1 MSNQEDSSDI
11 DALIKQLKYSSIPL
25 QRERA
30 AYILSNYRHSKVL
43 EALLNSQLND
53 LNPKVRDAASRALA
67 SLITSEETEGE
78 LIEEI
83 SSETV
88 DYATKIDN
96 QLFNLT
102 KEFEIIRKGMRKI
115 KFNWKDSVELKQ
127 LFTAVERDR
136 FLPKQPNVKSLIN
149 SILLLPID
157 DPDMGRDVA
166 IAMVE
171 ILRMSSEES
180 ERLNAIGCLNNI
192 ITNIDKYT
200 PYFGIAEAYI
210 MIFKASEDFEMR
222 IPAFKSLEEIIIR
235 KRTLARLN
243 QYTNDIV
250 KLLKFS
256 YDQKIR
262 ETAVK
267 AYPDLIMTREEK
279 VPYLIDLI
287 IGIVRATY
295 EDKLREM
302 GLKALKSIINKN
314 YLNEENV
321 QSIIKILKS
330 HHKKNVRLR
339 AIELFTQII
348 NQAPVDIYNSASSVL
363 MNIVLKTK
371 EENICYTALQN
382 LEKYSFMNLDTDL
395 TNIILRAVVGE
406 ITLKSYHPFVAFR
419 AYNIIE
425 SVILNNPESFSID
438 FASTFIE
445 CLKLHKDIGVTEQ
458 VLLTFSELIV
468 TRKLIPSDVK
478 QFIKT
483 LLYLSADPEILEG
496 VVSIFKELMIA
507 DENVLAEKVINKLME
522 IVSKTLVKDDIFLL
536 LTELDVHDF
545 V

>member
-395 TNIILRAVVGE
+395 TNIILRAVGE

-445 CLKLHKDIGVTEQ
+445 CLKLHKDIGVT
-458 VLLTFSELIV
+458 
-468 TRKLIPSDVK
+468 
-478 QFIKT
+478 
-483 LLYLSADPEILEG
+483 
-496 VVSIFKELMIA
+496 
-507 DENVLAEKVINKLME
+507 
-522 IVSKTLVKDDIFLL
+522 
-536 LTELDVHDF
+536 
-545 V
+545 

>member
-235 KRTLARLN
+235 KRNLARLN

-395 TNIILRAVVGE
+395 TNIILRAVGE

>member
-395 TNIILRAVVGE
+395 TNIILRAVGE

-522 IVSKTLVKDDIFLL
+522 IVSKTLVKDIFLL
-536 LTELDVHDF
+536 LTELDFHDF

>member
-1 MSNQEDSSDI
+1 MSDFEDSSDV

-78 LIEEI
+78 MIDEI
-83 SSETV
+83 TGETI
-88 DYATKIDN
+88 DYETKIDN

-102 KEFEIIRKGMRKI
+102 KEFEIIRKGMKKV
-115 KFNWKDSVELKQ
+115 KFNWKDSIELNQ
-127 LFTAVERDR
+127 LFTVVEKDR
-136 FLPKQPNVKSLIN
+136 FLSKQPNVKGLIN
-149 SILLLPID
+149 SILLLPIE

-166 IAMVE
+166 IAMSE

-210 MIFKASEDFEMR
+210 MIFKASEDYEMR
-222 IPAFKSLEEIIIR
+222 ISAFKSLEEIIIR

-262 ETAVK
+262 ETALKV
-267 AYPDLIMTREEK
+267 YPELVSAREEK
-279 VPYLIDLI
+279 IPYLIDII

-295 EDKLREM
+295 EDRLREM
-302 GLKALKSIINKN
+302 GLKALKSIIDKK

-321 QSIIKILKS
+321 QRIIKILKS
-330 HHKKNVRLR
+330 HHSKNVRIR

-348 NQAPVDIYNSASSVL
+348 NQSPQEVFPYAVRVL
-363 MNIVLKTK
+363 IKIVLNTK

-382 LEKYSFMNLDTDL
+382 IEKYSMMNLDYDL
-395 TNIILRAVVGE
+395 TNIILQTIGE
-406 ITLKSYHPFVAFR
+406 ITLKSYHSFVAFR

-425 SVILNNPESFSID
+425 SIILNNPE
-438 FASTFIE
+438 
-445 CLKLHKDIGVTEQ
+445 
-458 VLLTFSELIV
+458 
-468 TRKLIPSDVK
+468 
-478 QFIKT
+478 
-483 LLYLSADPEILEG
+483 
-496 VVSIFKELMIA
+496 
-507 DENVLAEKVINKLME
+507 
-522 IVSKTLVKDDIFLL
+522 
-536 LTELDVHDF
+536 
-545 V
+545 

>member
-1 MSNQEDSSDI
+1 MSDQEDSSDI

-395 TNIILRAVVGE
+395 TNIILRAVGE

>member
-1 MSNQEDSSDI
+1 MSDQEDSSDV

-78 LIEEI
+78 IIDDI
-83 SSETV
+83 SGETV
-88 DYATKIDN
+88 DYETKIDN

-102 KEFEIIRKGMRKI
+102 KEFEIIRKGMKKI

-136 FLPKQPNVKSLIN
+136 FLQKQPNVKGLIN
-149 SILLLPID
+149 SILLLPIE

-210 MIFKASEDFEMR
+210 MIFKASEDFEIR
-222 IPAFKSLEEIIIR
+222 IPAFKSLEEIVIR

-262 ETAVK
+262 ETALK
-267 AYPDLIMTREEK
+267 AYPDLVMTREDK
-279 VPYLIDLI
+279 IPYLIDLI

-295 EDKLREM
+295 EDKLRDM
-302 GLKALKSIINKN
+302 GLKALESIISKN

-321 QSIIKILKS
+321 QRIIKILKS
-330 HHKKNVRLR
+330 HHTKNVRTR

-348 NQAPVDIYNSASSVL
+348 NQAPPDIFNTASSVL
-363 MNIVLKTK
+363 MSVVFNTK

-382 LEKYSFMNLDTDL
+382 IEKYSFMNLDSDL
-395 TNIILRAVVGE
+395 TNIILRTVDE

-425 SVILNNPESFSID
+425 SVILNTPEYFSID
-438 FASTFIE
+438 FASIFIE

-458 VLLTFSELIV
+458 VLLTFSDLIV
-468 TRKLIPSDVK
+468 SRKLIPSDVK

-507 DENVLAEKVINKLME
+507 DENVLPEKVINKLME

>member
-1 MSNQEDSSDI
+1 MSDSEDSSDI

-30 AYILSNYRHSKVL
+30 AYILSNYRHSRVL

-67 SLITSEETEGE
+67 TLITSEETEGE
-78 LIEEI
+78 IIEGI
-83 SSETV
+83 SGETV
-88 DYATKIDN
+88 NYETKIDN

-127 LFTAVERDR
+127 LFKAVDRDR
-136 FLPKQPNVKSLIN
+136 YLPKQPNVKGLVN

-166 IAMVE
+166 IAIVE
-171 ILRMSSEES
+171 ILRMSSEET

-222 IPAFKSLEEIIIR
+222 IIAFRSLEEIIVR

-243 QYTNDIV
+243 QFTNDIV

-262 ETAVK
+262 ETAIK
-267 AYPDLIMTREEK
+267 AYPDLVLIREEK
-279 VPYLIDLI
+279 IPYLIDLI

-295 EDKLREM
+295 EDRLREM
-302 GLKALKSIINKN
+302 GLKALNSIIEKS

-321 QSIIKILKS
+321 QRIIKILKS
-330 HHKKNVRLR
+330 HHNKNVRIR

-348 NQAPVDIYNSASSVL
+348 LQASPNIFSSAISVI
-363 MNIVLKTK
+363 MSIVLNTK

-382 LEKYSFMNLDTDL
+382 VEKYSFMNLDSDL
-395 TNIILRAVVGE
+395 TNIILQTLDD

-419 AYNIIE
+419 AYSIIE
-425 SVILNNPESFSID
+425 SIILNNPESFSTE
-438 FASTFIE
+438 FASIFVE

-458 VLLTFSELIV
+458 VLLTFSDLIV
-468 TRKLIPSDVK
+468 SRKLIPSDVK

-483 LLYLSADPEILEG
+483 LLYLSADPEVLEG
-496 VVSIFKELMIA
+496 VISIFKELMIA
-507 DENVLAEKVINKLME
+507 DEQVLPEKVINKLME
-522 IVSKTLVKDDIFLL
+522 IVSKTLVKEDIFLL
-536 LTELDVHDF
+536 LTELDVQDF

>member
-1 MSNQEDSSDI
+1 
-11 DALIKQLKYSSIPL
+11 
-25 QRERA
+25 
-30 AYILSNYRHSKVL
+30 
-43 EALLNSQLND
+43 ND

-67 SLITSEETEGE
+67 TLITSEETEGE
-78 LIEEI
+78 IIEGI
-83 SSETV
+83 SGETV
-88 DYATKIDN
+88 NYGTKIDN

-127 LFTAVERDR
+127 LFKAVDRDR
-136 FLPKQPNVKSLIN
+136 YLPKQPNVKGLVN
-149 SILLLPID
+149 SILLLPIE

-166 IAMVE
+166 IAIVE
-171 ILRMSSEES
+171 ILRMSSEET

-222 IPAFKSLEEIIIR
+222 IVAFRSLEEIIVR
-235 KRTLARLN
+235 KRTLAKLN
-243 QYTNDIV
+243 QFTTDIV

-262 ETAVK
+262 ETAIK
-267 AYPDLIMTREEK
+267 AYPDLVLTREEK
-279 VPYLIDLI
+279 IPYLIDLI

-295 EDKLREM
+295 EDRLREM
-302 GLKALKSIINKN
+302 GLKALNSIIEKS
-314 YLNEENV
+314 YLSEENV
-321 QSIIKILKS
+321 QRIIKILKS
-330 HHKKNVRLR
+330 HHNKNVRIR

-348 NQAPVDIYNSASSVL
+348 LQASPDIFSSAISVI
-363 MNIVLKTK
+363 MSIVLNTK

-382 LEKYSFMNLDTDL
+382 VEKYSFMNLDSDL
-395 TNIILRAVVGE
+395 TNIILQTLDD

-425 SVILNNPESFSID
+425 SIILNNPESFSTE
-438 FASTFIE
+438 FASIFVE

-458 VLLTFSELIV
+458 VLLTFSDLIV
-468 TRKLIPSDVK
+468 SRKLIPSDVK

-483 LLYLSADPEILEG
+483 LLYLSADPEVLEG
-496 VVSIFKELMIA
+496 VISIFKELMIA
-507 DENVLAEKVINKLME
+507 DEQVLPEKVINKLME
-522 IVSKTLVKDDIFLL
+522 IVSKTLVKEDIFLL

-545 V
+545 I

>member
-1 MSNQEDSSDI
+1 MSDQEDSSDI

-30 AYILSNYRHSKVL
+30 AYILSNYRYSKVL

-67 SLITSEETEGE
+67 SLITSEETES
-78 LIEEI
+78 EI
-83 SSETV
+83 VDGLSGETV
-88 DYATKIDN
+88 DYETKIDN

-136 FLPKQPNVKSLIN
+136 FLQKQPNVKGLIN

-262 ETAVK
+262 ETALK
-267 AYPDLIMTREEK
+267 TYPDLVMTREEK
-279 VPYLIDLI
+279 IPYLIDLI

-302 GLKALKSIINKN
+302 GLKALESIINKN

-321 QSIIKILKS
+321 QRIVKILKS
-330 HHKKNVRLR
+330 HHKKNVRIR

-348 NQAPVDIYNSASSVL
+348 NQAPADIFNSASSVL

-382 LEKYSFMNLDTDL
+382 VEKFSFMNLDSDL
-395 TNIILRAVVGE
+395 TNIILRTVGE

-438 FASTFIE
+438 FASIFIE

-468 TRKLIPSDVK
+468 ARNLIPSDVK

-507 DENVLAEKVINKLME
+507 DENVLPEKVINKIME

-536 LTELDVHDF
+536 LTELEVHEF

>member
-11 DALIKQLKYSSIPL
+11 AALIKQLKYSSIPL

-395 TNIILRAVVGE
+395 TNIILRAVGE